1 MDFEPSEEIQM
12 ILDVV
17 RKYVT
22 TELYDLEVEFPG
34 NNWWELKPALDKH
47 REANKKRDWWLPQIP
62 EEYGGLGLSVV
73 DHGLLCAELGRSPY
87 GLYVFN
93 CQAPDAGNME
103 ILIRYGTDE
112 QKAKYLQPLLDGET
126 LSCFSMTEPDH
137 AGSNPI
143 HMSTRAVKDGDDW
156 VINGAKWFTSGFESA
171 AFAIVMA
178 VTDTDPNSAPYKR
191 ASMIIVPTDT
201 PGFNLERKISVMGQ
215 VGDGFF
221 SHCEVS
227 YNDVRV
233 PLTNTLGDVNA
244 GFVIAQD
251 RLGPGRIHHCMRWI
265 GVCERCLDLMC
276 KNAVMRELAPGITLA
291 SRQFVQGWIA
301 ESRMEIN
308 AARLMVLHAA
318 WRIDKDGAKAAREE
332 IGLIKLYVP
341 GVLHRVINRSIQC
354 HGAAGLTDDFPMAG
368 FYRQERAASIYDGP
382 DEVHK
387 VSVARQIL
395 KRYGTDIGPVVS

>member
-1 MDFEPSEEIQM
+1 MNVTFSNEELAFRAEVREFFE
-12 ILDVV
+12 
-17 RKYVT
+17 T
-22 TELYDLEVEFPG
+22 EFPQDILEKQ
-34 NNWWELKPALDKH
+34 NNAVPLTRDDVIRWH
-47 REANKKRDWWLPQIP
+47 RVINEKGWVAPNWPK
-62 EEYGGLGLSVV
+62 EYGGPGWTPVQKYIFADEQARANAPGFLAFGLSMV
-73 DHGLLCAELGRSPY
+73 GPIIY
-87 GLYVFN
+87 T
-93 CQAPDAGNME
+93 
-103 ILIRYGTDE
+103 YGTDE

-354 HGAAGLTDDFPMAG
+354 HGGAGLTDDFPMAS